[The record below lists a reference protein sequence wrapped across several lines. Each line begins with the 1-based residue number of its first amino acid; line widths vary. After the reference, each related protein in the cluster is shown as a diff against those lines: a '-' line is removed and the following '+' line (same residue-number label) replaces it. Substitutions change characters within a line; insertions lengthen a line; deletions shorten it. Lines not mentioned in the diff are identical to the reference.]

1 MFDLIVD
8 HIAYDFGVVNSS
20 ALSDPAWIFRK
31 QIVQGTESITSLI
44 AATEK
49 LHQRRLTT
57 VLEKY
62 QALSQ

>member
-1 MFDLIVD
+1 M
-8 HIAYDFGVVNSS
+8 VNSRRC
-20 ALSDPAWIFRK
+20 LTRLDFRK